1 MIETNNTPESKEE
14 IKQHIKNLDKVF
26 YTYIIIMALA
36 FALPI
41 IELAIIYAV
50 DFMKFD
56 IISFM
61 LMVASVFIFNQ
72 AFKGASL
79 TARELVIYESMIE
92 DQN

>member
-14 IKQHIKNLDKVF
+14 IKQHVKNLNKTF
-26 YTYIIIMALA
+26 YVYIIIMALA
-36 FALPI
+36 IALPI
-41 IELAIIYAV
+41 VELAVIYAI

-61 LMVASVFIFNQ
+61 LMIASVFIFCQ

-79 TARELVIYESMIE
+79 TARELLIYENVIE
-92 DQN
+92 D

>member
-14 IKQHIKNLDKVF
+14 IRQHIKNLDRAF
-26 YTYIIIMALA
+26 YIYIIIMALA
-36 FALPI
+36 VALPI
-41 IELAIIYAV
+41 VELAVIYAI

-61 LMVASVFIFNQ
+61 LIIASVFIFCQ

-79 TARELVIYESMIE
+79 TARELLIYENVIE
-92 DQN
+92 D